1 MEQEDK
7 SDSLEKFLSLALD
20 GLLEYYSIRPKK
32 DLETVL
38 SQAIITFLL
47 RMEGPTSID
56 QTKLKLEISLKLRKT
71 TKFDLC
77 DFNYF

>member
-7 SDSLEKFLSLALD
+7 SDLLEKFLSLALD
-20 GLLEYYSIRPKK
+20 GLLEYYSIRLKK
-32 DLETVL
+32 DLETVP

-56 QTKLKLEISLKLRKT
+56 QTKLKLEISLKLRKM